1 MEEAAVQYEVDP
13 EVMTNFLDE
22 SEESVATLDGLFV
35 ELERR
40 PKDKTIVES
49 IFRVAHSIKGLAAFL
64 SLGSIKD
71 LTHELETVLDG
82 VRKERLCVD
91 CETVDGLLAGFD
103 ELSHMLARVRAARSE
118 VEDPGRLEQVLAGIR
133 HLSDGRAVEPDSLR
147 SQEGDGSQQIAGT
160 DQVQSRNQVTEAVV
174 EADSRSS
181 PDAGPAPG
189 RTMRVS
195 EEKVDVFMQYVGDL
209 IEMSEAFNLFQERI
223 DGASDEQLAK
233 GFRDINAGF
242 GQLSDKLQKSLLEIR
257 KVPARSLVQKIPRMV
272 RDLAHSLGK
281 KVQVAMTG
289 QEAQLD
295 KSVIEAMESPV
306 NHLVRNCVDHG
317 IEPPAARQKAGKSET
332 GTIAIDISESD
343 DAVVLKISDD
353 GSGIDPDR
361 IRREAVRRG
370 LVTPEQAE
378 SLSDR
383 EALQFIFRSGF
394 STAEKVTDV
403 SGRGVGMDVVRANVE
418 ALRGTIDLESQHGRG
433 TTVTLRLP
441 TSLTVL
447 VIHGM
452 LAGVGDQQYI
462 IKLEDIHK
470 AIRPR
475 PQEMITVGANAECL
489 HVCGRIYPL
498 IRLHRLFGIE
508 TEFTDPT
515 GATVILAHTKDKC
528 AGILVDRILGQQ
540 RAVIKDLKGQLADLP
555 AIAGTAILANT
566 RVGLVLD
573 VPGIIEDRLRN

>member
-1 MEEAAVQYEVDP
+1 MEEAAVQYDVDP
-13 EVMTNFLDE
+13 EMLTNFLDE
-22 SEESVATLDGLFV
+22 SEESLATLDGLFV

-40 PKDKTIVES
+40 PKDKTIIES
-49 IFRVAHSIKGLAAFL
+49 VFRVAHSIKGLAAFL
-64 SLGSIKD
+64 SLGFIKD

-82 VRKERLCVD
+82 IRKERLCVD
-91 CETVDGLLAGFD
+91 CEIIDGLLTGFD
-103 ELSHMLARVRAARSE
+103 ELSHMLARVRAGRGQ
-118 VEDPGRLEQVLAGIR
+118 VEDQGRIQQVLAGIR
-133 HLSDGRAVEPDSLR
+133 RLSDGHAVEPGGLCGRESEDSR
-147 SQEGDGSQQIAGT
+147 RIGGPDEVQNQNQII
-160 DQVQSRNQVTEAVV
+160 EAAT

-181 PDAGPAPG
+181 PDAGPATG

-209 IEMSEAFNLFQERI
+209 IEMSEAFNLFQKRI
-223 DGASDEQLAK
+223 GGASNEQLAR

-242 GQLSDKLQKSLLEIR
+242 GQLSDELQKSLLEIR

-289 QEAQLD
+289 QDAQLD

-317 IEPPAARQKAGKSET
+317 IEPPATRQKAGKSET
-332 GTIAIDISESD
+332 GTIAVDISESD
-343 DAVVLKISDD
+343 DAVVLRIADD
-353 GSGIDPDR
+353 GSGIDPGR

-370 LVTPEQAE
+370 LVTPDQAE

-383 EALQFIFRSGF
+383 DVLQFVFRSGF

-403 SGRGVGMDVVRANVE
+403 SGRGVGMDVVRTNVE
-418 ALRGTIDLESQHGRG
+418 ALRGAIDLESQHGRG

-462 IKLEDIHK
+462 IKLEDIYK

-475 PQEMITVGANAECL
+475 PEEIITVGANVECL

-515 GATVILAHTKDKC
+515 RATVILAHAKNKL

-540 RAVIKDLKGQLADLP
+540 RAVMKDLKGRLAGLQT
-555 AIAGTAILANT
+555 IAGTAILADT

-573 VPGIIEDRLRN
+573 IPGIMEKYLG